1 MPRKERLYA
10 LTFRVLKSKVDELTE
25 SYGAFSY
32 AYKYRESFISA
43 ISAGFFLLLVGAL
56 FITTPTLFDRII
68 DFFRNFDALVPVPNT
83 VISLP
88 APRNPL
94 THVVVYTAAQQFCFA
109 LGVFQ
114 IVILALRFAA
124 RSQVSKKAETVG
136 NLVYWIG
143 AGYLTG
149 TLLLERTVPAEW
161 LQPDPHILWFV
172 FWAAIIMLIGVT
184 LIIRAIILATAIP
197 RRRL

>member
-1 MPRKERLYA
+1 MFGKERLYA
-10 LTFRVLKSKVDELTE
+10 LTVKILQSKVDELTE
-25 SYGAFSY
+25 SYGTFSY
-32 AYKYRESFISA
+32 AYKYRESFITA

-68 DFFRNFDALVPVPNT
+68 DFFRNLEALVRVPNT
-83 VISLP
+83 VIYLP

-143 AGYLTG
+143 AGYLTR
-149 TLLLERTVPAEW
+149 TLLLEPTRWAALTT
-161 LQPDPHILWFV
+161 WFI

-197 RRRL
+197 KRVM